1 MNDPTKAGLIIIVTG
16 LSGSGKSSALK
27 ILEDNGFLAI
37 DNLPVLL
44 LPKLLAIR
52 KESRGDFIR
61 LAVGMDGRD
70 TDLVREHEM
79 AFEEAKEMGYD
90 LRLIFLEADDDVLV
104 KRFSETRRTH
114 PLSAAAGNLPTAI
127 AMERRELAP
136 LKAIASMVL
145 DTTSLKASELRDV
158 VVRRFVN
165 PEGHR
170 HLSVEVLSFGFK
182 NGLPPEADLMFD
194 VRFLPNPFY
203 IDRLRSLDGRDEE
216 VRDYVLSF
224 GETQEFLAK
233 LLDLLGFLLP
243 LYQKE
248 GKSYLTIAVGCTGGQ
263 HRSVAL
269 AVHIWEKLLQ
279 SFDGP
284 LVLRHRDIS

>member
-70 TDLVREHEM
+70 PDLVAEHGK
-79 AFEEAKEMGYD
+79 AFEEAREMGYE
-90 LRLIFLEADDDVLV
+90 LNLLFLEADDEVLV
-104 KRFSETRRTH
+104 KRFSETRRSH
-114 PLSAAAGNLPTAI
+114 PLSAAAGSLSSAI
-127 AMERRELAP
+127 AMERLELDP
-136 LKAIASMVL
+136 LKSEADLVL
-145 DTTSLKASELRDV
+145 DTSALKAPKLRDV

-165 PEGHR
+165 AEGHR

-203 IDRLRSLDGRDEE
+203 IDKLRTLDGRDAD

-224 GETQEFLAK
+224 PETQEFLEK
-233 LLDLLGFLLP
+233 LLDILQFLLP
-243 LYQKE
+243 LYQRE

-269 AVHIWEKLLQ
+269 AVYIWENLSSHFQ
-279 SFDGP
+279 GP

>member
-1 MNDPTKAGLIIIVTG
+1 
-16 LSGSGKSSALK
+16 
-27 ILEDNGFLAI
+27 
-37 DNLPVLL
+37 
-44 LPKLLAIR
+44 
-52 KESRGDFIR
+52 
-61 LAVGMDGRD
+61 MDGRD
-70 TDLVREHEM
+70 PDLVREHEK
-79 AFEEAKEMGYD
+79 AFEESREMGYD
-90 LRLIFLEADDDVLV
+90 LRLLFLEADDEALV

-114 PLSAAAGNLPTAI
+114 PLTSVAGNLAAAI
-127 AMERRELAP
+127 ELERRELAP
-136 LKAIASMVL
+136 LKAIAAMVL
-145 DTTSLKASELRDV
+145 DTTTIKAPKLRDM
-158 VVRRFVN
+158 VVRRFVS

-203 IDRLRSLDGRDEE
+203 IDKLRSLDGRDED
-216 VRDYVLSF
+216 VRDYVLSSP
-224 GETQEFLAK
+224 ETREFLEK
-233 LLDLLGFLLP
+233 LLDLLQFLLP

-269 AVHIWEKLLQ
+269 AAHIWEKLGQ
-279 SFDGP
+279 YFSGP

>member
-1 MNDPTKAGLIIIVTG
+1 MNEATKAGLIIIVTG

-70 TDLVREHEM
+70 PDLVREHGK
-79 AFEEAKEMGYD
+79 AFEEAREMGYEI
-90 LRLIFLEADDDVLV
+90 RLLFLEADDDALV
-104 KRFSETRRTH
+104 KRFSETRRSH
-114 PLSAAAGNLPTAI
+114 PLAAEAGNLGAAI
-127 AMERRELAP
+127 DLERRELSP
-136 LKAIASMVL
+136 LRSIAQLVL
-145 DTTSLKASELRDV
+145 DTTSLQAPKLRDL
-158 VVRRFVN
+158 VVRRFVDAS
-165 PEGHR
+165 GHR

-203 IDRLRSLDGRDEE
+203 IDKLRSLDGRDEA
-216 VRDYVLSF
+216 VSDYVLSF
-224 GETQEFLAK
+224 PETQEFLSK
-233 LLDLLGFLLP
+233 LLDILRFLLP
-243 LYQKE
+243 LYQRE
-248 GKSYLTIAVGCTGGQ
+248 GRSYLTIAVGCTGGQ

-269 AVHIWEKLLQ
+269 AVHIWENL
-279 SFDGP
+279 SENFSGP

>member
-70 TDLVREHEM
+70 PDLVKEHGT
-79 AFEEAKEMGYD
+79 AFEESREMGYD
-90 LRLIFLEADDDVLV
+90 LRLLFLEADDDALV
-104 KRFSETRRTH
+104 KRFTETRRTH
-114 PLSAAAGNLPTAI
+114 PLYAAAGNLAAAI
-127 AMERRELAP
+127 EMERRELAP
-136 LKAIASMVL
+136 LKDIAALVL
-145 DTTSLKASELRDV
+145 DTTNLKAPKLRDL

-165 PEGHR
+165 PEGHQ

-182 NGLPPEADLMFD
+182 NGLPPETDLMFD

-224 GETQEFLAK
+224 PETQEFLEK
-233 LLDLLGFLLP
+233 LLDILQFLLP

-269 AVHIWEKLLQ
+269 AVHIWEKLGGY
-279 SFDGP
+279 FNGP